1 MRIVYIHQYFVTP
14 QEGGAVRSYHLA
26 KGLVDAG
33 VEVEMITAHSAKEY
47 DFKLVDGVRVHY
59 LPVSYDNSFG
69 FAKRSVAFF
78 RFVRQ
83 AKYLL
88 KKLNRP
94 DLLYITS
101 TPLTTGLIGLWAKR
115 KLAIPYI
122 FEVRDL
128 WPEAPVQVG
137 AVKNPI
143 LKKALYNL
151 EKRIYQHALKI
162 VALSPGIR
170 KYIEDLV
177 PDADVSLIP
186 NFSDVDFFKPSYHKD
201 ETYLQKLG
209 WNKETLSIAYT
220 GAIGDV
226 NAVGELLDL
235 AEESQRR
242 NKNWQFAIMGK
253 GKKLPELKASAK
265 QKGLKNLRFLPFGDK
280 SAVRSLLSITDIA
293 FISFD
298 HLPVLKTNS
307 PNKFFDALAMGNAIM
322 VNHHGW
328 VHNLV
333 KHNKLGILYD
343 ANKMEQ
349 GIKQMDVLDADR
361 RKLKEMKQRANNL
374 AVLHFS
380 KEKALSRLLFTLD
393 PQKYPMPAIDEVY
406 MLIA

>member
-1 MRIVYIHQYFVTP
+1 MRIIYIHQYFVTP
-14 QEGGAVRSYHLA
+14 EEGGAVRSYHLA
-26 KGLVDAG
+26 KGLVETG
-33 VEVEMITAHSAKEY
+33 VEVEMITAHSSGEY
-47 DFKLVDGVRVHY
+47 DFKMVEGIKVHY
-59 LPVSYDNSFG
+59 LPVAYDNTFG

-78 RFVRQ
+78 SFVRL
-83 AKYLL
+83 AKQLL

-115 KLAIPYI
+115 RLALPYI

-137 AVKNPI
+137 AVKNPV
-143 LKKALYNL
+143 LKKALYKL

-170 KYIEDLV
+170 NYIENIV
-177 PDADVSLIP
+177 PAGDISLIP
-186 NFSDVDFFKPSYHKD
+186 NFSDVKFFKPSFQKD
-201 ETYLQKLG
+201 EEYL
-209 WNKETLSIAYT
+209 KELDWKKEALSFAYT

-226 NAVGELLDL
+226 NAVGELLDF
-235 AEESQRR
+235 AEEAQLR

-253 GKKLPELKASAK
+253 GKRLAALKIIAKEKKLNNLK
-265 QKGLKNLRFLPFGDK
+265 FLPFGDK
-280 SAVRSLLSITDIA
+280 VAVRKLLSVTDVS

-307 PNKFFDALAMGNAIM
+307 PNKFFDAIAMGNAIM
-322 VNHHGW
+322 VNHKGW
-328 VHNLV
+328 VYNLV
-333 KHNKLGILYD
+333 KRNKIGVVYDSQKMDLGI
-343 ANKMEQ
+343 AKMEA
-349 GIKQMDVLDADR
+349 LDADR
-361 RKLKEMKQRANNL
+361 KRLKGMKHRASDL

-393 PQKYPMPAIDEVY
+393 PKKYPLPTIDEVY

>member
-1 MRIVYIHQYFVTP
+1 MRIIYIHQYFVTP

-33 VEVEMITAHSAKEY
+33 MEVEMITAHSSKEY
-47 DFKLVDGVRVHY
+47 DFKLVDGVKVHY

-69 FAKRSVAFF
+69 FAKRSLAFF

-83 AKYLL
+83 AKHLL

-115 KLAIPYI
+115 RLAIPYI

-143 LKKALYNL
+143 LKKALYKL

-170 KYIEDLV
+170 KYIEDSV
-177 PDADVSLIP
+177 PEANVNLIP
-186 NFSDVDFFKPSYHKD
+186 NFSDIGFFKPGFQKD
-201 ETYLQKLG
+201 EAYLQDLG
-209 WNKETLSIAYT
+209 WKKGALSIAYT

-226 NAVGELLDL
+226 NAVDELLDL
-235 AEESQRR
+235 AEGAQRR

-253 GKKLPELKASAK
+253 GKRLEDLKAKAK
-265 QKGLKNLRFLPFGDK
+265 QKKLDNLQFLPFGDK
-280 SAVRSLLSITDIA
+280 AAVKKLLSVTDVS

-307 PNKFFDALAMGNAIM
+307 PNKFFDAIAMGNAIM
-322 VNHHGW
+322 VNHQGW
-328 VHNLV
+328 VYNLV
-333 KHNKLGILYD
+333 KHNRIGILYN
-343 ANKMEQ
+343 AK
-349 GIKQMDVLDADR
+349 KMDVGMADLEALDADR
-361 RKLKEMKQRANNL
+361 KKLSGMKQRANDL

-393 PQKYPMPAIDEVY
+393 PKKYPLPAIDEVY